1 MWRYAVTDV
10 CYEKTGVLL
19 KVYMKTIE
27 CKKCATRDAHREQ
40 DKISE
45 TEYFE
50 KYLHHERD
58 CTKNHERSSK
68 VALSIV
74 CI

>member
-1 MWRYAVTDV
+1 MWRYGVTDV
-10 CYEKTGVLL
+10 CYEKTGVVLEVCL
-19 KVYMKTIE
+19 KTIE

-45 TEYFE
+45 TEYCE

-58 CTKNHERSSK
+58 FMFWKFLISVK
-68 VALSIV
+68 GQDIF
-74 CI
+74 